1 MIKTK
6 LQKKKK
12 PTYVSLPSV
21 PKDRYY
27 LLPLYDKDTECK
39 EPAFLNFTYVLG
51 NVCRTIQ
58 SCQNQSPEDLNST
71 CNPSCPLICKCL
83 SIKTQASALS
93 TKLVLFVCFLRENN
107 LLPGKKKIK
116 IFLSQCCMLIT
127 EQERKRKQNWPC
139 AKQLVFGISNLHKI
153 TF

>member
-6 LQKKKK
+6 LQKKKKK

-51 NVCRTIQ
+51 NVCRTI
-58 SCQNQSPEDLNST
+58 
-71 CNPSCPLICKCL
+71 
-83 SIKTQASALS
+83 
-93 TKLVLFVCFLRENN
+93 
-107 LLPGKKKIK
+107 
-116 IFLSQCCMLIT
+116 
-127 EQERKRKQNWPC
+127 
-139 AKQLVFGISNLHKI
+139 
-153 TF
+153 